1 MEQVT
6 LTRRELYDLVW
17 STPMTAIAKKYLISD
32 VGLRKICISMNIP
45 LPRAEHWE
53 KIKAGKPVHDPGNPV
68 RLKSLIFIHFEP
80 TNNLIIKH

>member
-1 MEQVT
+1 MEMAT

-45 LPRAEHWE
+45 LPRAGHWE
-53 KIKAGKPVHDPGNPV
+53 KIKAGKPITIPPY
-68 RLKSLIFIHFEP
+68 RK
-80 TNNLIIKH
+80 NLRPRMKLY